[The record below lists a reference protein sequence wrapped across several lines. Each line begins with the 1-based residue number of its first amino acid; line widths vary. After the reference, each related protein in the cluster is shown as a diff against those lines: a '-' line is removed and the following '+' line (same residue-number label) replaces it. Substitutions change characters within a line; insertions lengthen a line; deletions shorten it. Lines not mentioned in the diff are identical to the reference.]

1 MLQRKWGSERVLI
14 EDGEAKNKQSG
25 LFFNLF
31 GTKAAKA
38 DLTGKAGKV
47 NGKKGRRE
55 EGGERRPG
63 LGRGLCPQETRM
75 F

>member
-1 MLQRKWGSERVLI
+1 MLQRKWGSETDLT

-25 LFFNLF
+25 LFFNLV

-38 DLTGKAGKV
+38 NLTAKAGKV
-47 NGKKGRRE
+47 NGRKVSRE
-55 EGGERRPG
+55 EGGERRQG

>member
-1 MLQRKWGSERVLI
+1 MLQRKWGSETVLI
-14 EDGEAKNKQSG
+14 DDGEAKNKQSG

-38 DLTGKAGKV
+38 DLTAKAGKV
-47 NGKKGRRE
+47 TGKKGRRE
-55 EGGERRPG
+55 EGGERRQG
-63 LGRGLCPQETRM
+63 LGKGLCPQETRM